1 MIGGPGTGKT
11 YQLAKRVKY
20 LFEESGARADEVAV
34 ITFTN
39 EAAKNMHNELSNKNI
54 DIPKEKHPKIISTM
68 HSLGNS
74 IIGSDPKRFGLK
86 EKYEVLYEENPR
98 VVLIKDA
105 ANLTG
110 YEREKWK
117 LTANCRQKGNC
128 NEDINEDK
136 CKICKEY
143 KKILR
148 KCSLIDFDDQ
158 ILLACKV
165 LRKNEKLR
173 NEWKKRTKYLLVD
186 EYQDINQAQCELIQ
200 LLTENQTEGL
210 FVVGDDDLSIYSFRG
225 GTPKYIIEFEKYYGK
240 DVKIGRLSKSSR
252 CSEHIL
258 KGAHAM
264 VKNFY
269 RDSIAKPEQ
278 EFSEEILIN
287 NKIIFY
293 DIPSYIKEAQII
305 SAITKEKIYTNSI
318 IIIIPNKNYLLPIK
332 KALMVRNLDYKYN
345 IKLNKEG
352 LVRFIVL
359 ADWAEKPDN
368 SWKLRYLIDLIINN
382 YDELTR
388 KLESSNNGISYK
400 RKLASKLIA
409 NLWKEVDNNTSLYK
423 VISLKAKIN
432 NNLYLF
438 ELKDCLEK
446 ILEILKKKG
455 NKREG
460 IAPFLENIG
469 LLVAPGKN
477 PNGIISEIKEWK
489 NDLERNTKS
498 SSDYSINIYNMPSS
512 KGLQGD
518 IIFVVGLSEE
528 LFPDLKKDIEEQ
540 SRLLY
545 VAMTRAKK
553 ELYLFSARTRPAN
566 ITYNKCS
573 YQLKR
578 SPFIDYI
585 PEKHIEIRYVRKRKT
600 KAKILMIK

>member
-1 MIGGPGTGKT
+1 MLGGPGTGKT

-20 LFEESGARADEVAV
+20 LIEESGARADEVAV

-39 EAAKNMHNELSNKNI
+39 EAARNMHNELSKKGI
-54 DIPKEKHPKIISTM
+54 DLPKEKRPKIISTM

-105 ANLTG
+105 ANIADC
-110 YEREKWK
+110 EDEKWK

-173 NEWKKRTKYLLVD
+173 NEWKKTTKYLLVD

-210 FVVGDDDLSIYSFRG
+210 FVVGDDDQSIYSFRG
-225 GTPKYIIEFEKYYGK
+225 GTPRYIKEFEKYYGK

-258 KGAHAM
+258 KGAYAM
-264 VKNFY
+264 VTNFY
-269 RDSIAKPEQ
+269 TDRIPKPEQ
-278 EFSEEILIN
+278 EFSDKILTN
-287 NKIIFY
+287 NQIIFY
-293 DIPSYIKEAQII
+293 DVPSYKKEAQII

-345 IKLNKEG
+345 IKLNEEG
-352 LVRFIVL
+352 LVRFVVL

-382 YDELTR
+382 YDELTK

-409 NLWKEVDNNTSLYK
+409 NLWKEVDNNTSLYG
-423 VISLKAKIN
+423 VISSKATAN
-432 NNLYLF
+432 NNSYLF

-455 NKREG
+455 NRREG

-528 LFPDLKKDIEEQ
+528 LFPDPKKDIKEQ

-553 ELYLFSARTRPAN
+553 ELYLFSARTRPTN

-578 SPFIDYI
+578 SPFIDSI
-585 PEKHIEIRYVRKRKT
+585 PEEHIEKKIIYKKRKQ
-600 KAKILMIK
+600 KYNKK

>member
-1 MIGGPGTGKT
+1 LIGGPGTGKT

-20 LFEESGARADEVAV
+20 LIEESGARADEVAV

-39 EAAKNMHNELSNKNI
+39 EAVRNMHNELSNKKI

-86 EKYEVLYEENPR
+86 EKYEVLYGENPR
-98 VVLIKDA
+98 VVLMKDA
-105 ANLTG
+105 ANLADC
-110 YEREKWK
+110 EHEKWK
-117 LTANCRQKGNC
+117 PTADCRQKGNC
-128 NEDINEDK
+128 NEDINKDK

-165 LRKNEKLR
+165 LRENEKLR
-173 NEWKKRTKYLLVD
+173 SEWKKRTKYLLID

-210 FVVGDDDLSIYSFRG
+210 FVVGDDDQSIYSFRG
-225 GTPKYIIEFEKYYGK
+225 GTPKYIKEFEKYYGE
-240 DVKIGRLSKSSR
+240 DVKVGRLSKSSR

-258 KGAHAM
+258 KGAYAM

-293 DIPSYIKEAQII
+293 DVPSYIKEAQII
-305 SAITKEKIYTNSI
+305 SEITKEKIYTNSI

-345 IKLNKEG
+345 IKLNEEG
-352 LVRFIVL
+352 LVRFVVL

-432 NNLYLF
+432 DNLYLF
-438 ELKDCLEK
+438 ELKKCLK
-446 ILEILKKKG
+446 NILEILKKKG

-460 IAPFLENIG
+460 IVPFLENIG

-477 PNGIISEIKEWK
+477 PNGIISEIREWK
-489 NDLERNTKS
+489 NDLERNTKT
-498 SSDYSINIYNMPSS
+498 SSDHSINIYNMPSS

-518 IIFVVGLSEE
+518 IIFVVGLSEG
-528 LFPDLKKDIEEQ
+528 LFPDPKKDIEEQ

-545 VAMTRAKK
+545 VAMTRTKK
-553 ELYLFSARTRPAN
+553 ELYLFSARTRSSK
-566 ITYNKCS
+566 ITYKKSS

-578 SPFIDYI
+578 SSFIDYI

-600 KAKILMIK
+600 KAKI

>member
-20 LFEESGARADEVAV
+20 LIEKSGARANEVAV

-39 EAAKNMHNELSNKNI
+39 EAARNMRNELSNKKI

-74 IIGSDPKRFGLK
+74 IIGSNPKRFGLK

-98 VVLIKDA
+98 VVLMKDA
-105 ANLTG
+105 ANLADC
-110 YEREKWK
+110 EHEKWK
-117 LTANCRQKGNC
+117 LTADCRKKGNC

-165 LRKNEKLR
+165 LRENEKLR
-173 NEWKKRTKYLLVD
+173 SEWKNRTKYLLID

-210 FVVGDDDLSIYSFRG
+210 FVVGDDDQSIYSFRG
-225 GTPKYIIEFEKYYGK
+225 GTPKYIKEFEKYYGE
-240 DVKIGRLSKSSR
+240 DVKVGRLSKNSR

-258 KGAHAM
+258 KGAYAM

-269 RDSIAKPEQ
+269 RNSIAKPEQ
-278 EFSEEILIN
+278 EFSEEILID

-293 DIPSYIKEAQII
+293 DVPSYIKEAQII
-305 SAITKEKIYTNSI
+305 SAITKEKIYANSI
-318 IIIIPNKNYLLPIK
+318 IIIIPNKNYLLSIK

-345 IKLNKEG
+345 IKLNEEG
-352 LVRFIVL
+352 LVRFVVL

-382 YDELTR
+382 YDELTK

-423 VISLKAKIN
+423 VISLNAKIN

-438 ELKDCLEK
+438 KLKDCLER

-455 NKREG
+455 NRREG

-578 SPFIDYI
+578 
-585 PEKHIEIRYVRKRKT
+585 
-600 KAKILMIK
+600 